1 MADKHFDPE
10 DPFTLNGHAV
20 ALTAEEAEE
29 HMLEM
34 TDTIIHEFAMLG
46 WPPGMILN
54 MFKKPFY
61 RMPNMIF
68 QNRGEAFVKSRL
80 ERICPTASPK
90 QP

>member
-1 MADKHFDPE
+1 MADKHFDPD

-46 WPPGMILN
+46 WPSEMILN

-61 RMPNMIF
+61 RMPYMIC
-68 QNRGEAFVKSRL
+68 QQKGEAFIKSRIA
-80 ERICPTASPK
+80 RVF
-90 QP
+90 